1 MELPELPECPVCLQN
16 YDGASTIPRVLGC
29 GHSACEVCLAKLPHR
44 YPETI
49 RCPACTQLV
58 KYPQNGAAA
67 LPKNIDLL
75 SLSLSLSPPQ
85 NPNPNS
91 DDPRKPRQQSADE
104 EVFKF
109 LPRLWSDEF
118 YSAWKDWV
126 VGYDA
131 VLVEKEERARLC
143 DSGAAVGL
151 VQVGFLERLG
161 DSKFEFSY
169 NVRVMKCL
177 SEMTEEERRELGLLL
192 RGSGRQCR
200 RIGKVYGFW
209 GNVEDGVLYLV
220 CESQNGRFEEK
231 LRGLRNGDGFG
242 RDGLCGFGVIGME
255 VCEAVMGLHS
265 EGFVG
270 GGFGVSC
277 FGFDEFGH
285 VFVDLNEVLVMG
297 RKVWRSVGDSVSGRK
312 GIGAEEMGVMF
323 GSLLK
328 DEAFVSMEVLFE
340 VLKKEGIAVECES
353 SKYMVGYG
361 SDVWSLACV
370 LLSLL
375 LGKEFSEEI
384 GNMNHICDHSMYASW
399 IERVGDLLDS
409 RLGSEYASLRVTL
422 CKCLNYDPASRP
434 LVIDVMICIRELII
448 KPQYDIM
455 AGLERPV
462 KENSTSCC
470 LILGELCQ
478 MPKKM
483 SETQK
488 EHELQGKEVGGGAD
502 FDQVDEGRSENGF
515 VDGLAEGKVKS
526 KVLQGHRDS
535 ITALAVGGE
544 FLFSSSFDKTIHVWS
559 LQDFCHVHT
568 FKGHEHTIKALIYV
582 DEEKPLC
589 ISGDSGGGIF
599 IWSTCSPLGQEP
611 LKILYEQKDWRFS
624 GIHALAFRTGYI
636 YTGSGDR
643 TVKAWSMQDGTI
655 SCTMS
660 GHKSVVSTLAVCDSV
675 LYSGSWDGTI
685 RLWSLSDHS
694 PLAVLG
700 EDTSGTVVS
709 VLSLAADRHVLIA
722 THENG
727 CLKVWRN
734 DVFMK
739 SIKMHNGAVFATGL
753 DGKWL
758 FTGGLDKTVNVQE
771 WSGDEFQT
779 DFRPIGSI
787 PCDSVI
793 TTLLCWQGKLFVG
806 YANRNIMVF
815 YYGK

>member
-1 MELPELPECPVCLQN
+1 MELPECPVCLQN

-29 GHSACEVCLAKLPHR
+29 GHSACEVCLARLSHR
-44 YPETI
+44 YPDTI

-58 KYPQNGAAA
+58 KYPPNGAAA

-85 NPNPNS
+85 NPKP
-91 DDPRKPRQQSADE
+91 KPRQQSADVK
-104 EVFKF
+104 VFNF

-118 YSAWKDWV
+118 YSTWKDWV
-126 VGYDA
+126 LGNDA
-131 VLVEKEERARLC
+131 VLVETEERDRLC
-143 DSGAAVGL
+143 ENGADVGL
-151 VQVGFLERLG
+151 VKVGSLAGSGLG
-161 DSKFEFSY
+161 ESGFEFSY
-169 NVRVMKCL
+169 NVRVLKCL
-177 SEMTEEERRELGLLL
+177 SGMREEERRELGLLM
-192 RGSGRQCR
+192 RGGMRQCR
-200 RIGKVYGFW
+200 RIGRVYGFW
-209 GNVEDGVLYLV
+209 GNEEDGVLSLV
-220 CESQNGRFEEK
+220 CERGNGRVEEK
-231 LRGLRNGDGFG
+231 LRGLRNGGGFG
-242 RDGLCGFGVIGME
+242 RDGLEGFGVIGME
-255 VCEAVMGLHS
+255 VCEAVMGMHLV
-265 EGFVG
+265 GLVG
-270 GGFGVSC
+270 GGLGVSC
-277 FGFDEFGH
+277 FGFDDFGG
-285 VFVDLNEVLVMG
+285 VFVDLRQVVMMG
-297 RKVWRSVGDSVSGRK
+297 RRVWSGVGGRK
-312 GIGAEEMGVMF
+312 RNSGEEMGEVF

-328 DEAFVSMEVLFE
+328 DGDFVSMEVLFE
-340 VLKKEGIAVECES
+340 VVQREGVVVECERL
-353 SKYMVGYG
+353 KYPVGRG
-361 SDVWSLACV
+361 SDVWSLGCA

-375 LGKEFSEEI
+375 LGKEFSDEI
-384 GNMNHICDHSMYASW
+384 GKMDHISDHSSYASG
-399 IERVGDLLDS
+399 IERVGDLVDS
-409 RLGSEYASLRVTL
+409 R
-422 CKCLNYDPASRP
+422 
-434 LVIDVMICIRELII
+434 ELTI

-455 AGLERPV
+455 AGLERPF
-462 KENSTSCC
+462 KENSTNYC
-470 LILGELCQ
+470 LILGELCKI
-478 MPKKM
+478 PKQM
-483 SETQK
+483 SETQD
-488 EHELQGKEVGGGAD
+488 EHVLQGKDVGGGAD
-502 FDQVDEGRSENGF
+502 LDQIDEERSESGF
-515 VDGLAEGKVKS
+515 IDGLAEGKIKS

-559 LQDFCHVHT
+559 LQDFCHVHI

-582 DEEKPLC
+582 DEEKTLC

-599 IWSTCSPLGQEP
+599 VWGTCSPLGQEP

-624 GIHALAFRTGYI
+624 GIHALAFRNGYI

-643 TVKAWSMQDGTI
+643 TVKAWSLPDGTI

-694 PLAVLG
+694 PLAVLR
-700 EDTSGTVVS
+700 EDTSGTVAS
-709 VLSLAADRHVLIA
+709 VLSLAADRHMLVA

-727 CLKVWRN
+727 FLKVWRN

-753 DGKWL
+753 DEKWL

-771 WSGDEFQT
+771 WSCDEFQT
-779 DFRPIGSI
+779 DFRPYGSI

-806 YANRNIMVF
+806 YANRNITVF

>member
-1 MELPELPECPVCLQN
+1 MELPECPVCLQN
-16 YDGASTIPRVLGC
+16 YDGTSTIPRVLGC

-58 KYPQNGAAA
+58 KYPPNGAAA

-85 NPNPNS
+85 NPNP
-91 DDPRKPRQQSADE
+91 KPRQQSADDK
-104 EVFKF
+104 VFNF

-118 YSAWKDWV
+118 YSTWKDRV
-126 VGYDA
+126 LGNDA
-131 VLVEKEERARLC
+131 VLVETEERGRLC
-143 DSGAAVGL
+143 ESGAAVGL
-151 VQVGFLERLG
+151 VKVGSLAGSGSGLSESG
-161 DSKFEFSY
+161 FEFSY
-169 NVRVMKCL
+169 KVRVLKCL
-177 SEMTEEERRELGLLL
+177 SGMREEERRELGLLM
-192 RGSGRQCR
+192 RGGVRQC
-200 RIGKVYGFW
+200 
-209 GNVEDGVLYLV
+209 LYLV
-220 CESQNGRFEEK
+220 CERGNGRVEEK
-231 LRGLRNGDGFG
+231 LRGLRNGGGFG
-242 RDGLCGFGVIGME
+242 RDGLEGFGVIGME
-255 VCEAVMGLHS
+255 VCEAVMGMHL
-265 EGFVG
+265 EGLVG
-270 GGFGVSC
+270 GGFGASC
-277 FGFDEFGH
+277 FGFDDFGG
-285 VFVDLNEVLVMG
+285 VFVDLRQVVVMG
-297 RKVWRSVGDSVSGRK
+297 RRVWRGVGG
-312 GIGAEEMGVMF
+312 EEMGEVF

-328 DEAFVSMEVLFE
+328 DGDFVSMEVLFE
-340 VLKKEGIAVECES
+340 VVQREGVAVECERL
-353 SKYMVGYG
+353 KYPVGCG
-361 SDVWSLACV
+361 SDVWSLGCV

-375 LGKEFSEEI
+375 LGKEFSDEI
-384 GNMNHICDHSMYASW
+384 GKMDHICDHSSYASW
-399 IERVGDLLDS
+399 IERVGDLVDS
-409 RLGSEYASLRVTL
+409 RLGSEYASLTETL

-434 LVIDVMICIRELII
+434 RVIDVMICIRELII

-462 KENSTSCC
+462 KENSTNYC
-470 LILGELCQ
+470 LILGELCKI
-478 MPKKM
+478 PKQM
-483 SETQK
+483 SETQDD
-488 EHELQGKEVGGGAD
+488 HELQGKDVGGGAD
-502 FDQVDEGRSENGF
+502 LDQIDEERSESGF
-515 VDGLAEGKVKS
+515 IDGLAEGKIKS

-599 IWSTCSPLGQEP
+599 VWGTCSPLGQEP

-624 GIHALAFRTGYI
+624 GIHALAFRNGYI

-643 TVKAWSMQDGTI
+643 TVKAWSLPDGTI

-660 GHKSVVSTLAVCDSV
+660 GHKSVVSTLQVCDSV

-700 EDTSGTVVS
+700 EDTSGTVAS

-727 CLKVWRN
+727 FLKVWRN

-739 SIKMHNGAVFATGL
+739 SIKLHNGAVFATGL
-753 DGKWL
+753 AGKWL

-806 YANRNIMVF
+806 YANRNITVF